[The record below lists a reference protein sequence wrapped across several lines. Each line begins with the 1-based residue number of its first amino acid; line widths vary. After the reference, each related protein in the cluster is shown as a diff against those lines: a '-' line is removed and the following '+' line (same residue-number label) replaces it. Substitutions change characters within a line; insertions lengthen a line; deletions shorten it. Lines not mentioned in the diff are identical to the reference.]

1 MRLSLHVPTVLNRST
16 VPQVY
21 SRAPITEAVIEV
33 RVKTP
38 LDAAQ
43 LDRLAARFA
52 RRYPAPLQKMFDINV
67 EVGEVASKA
76 NQNLTGY
83 RMSTSEGAKVLLLG
97 WSSIATAKIAPYAGW
112 EQLVEDAQNNW
123 EIWLKIVGW
132 QPLARIGVRY
142 VNRLDIPTTTRIEL
156 TDYITVQPSLPRELD
171 SGIVH
176 FAMNLTIPLGA
187 EGERLIINAGS
198 VTSPIIGNQSLIVD
212 IDVSRDTG
220 LPEDDDGLWSYISS
234 LRDVK
239 NRVFE
244 ACITDKT
251 RALFK

>member
-1 MRLSLHVPTVLNRST
+1 M
-16 VPQVY
+16 
-21 SRAPITEAVIEV
+21 I
-33 RVKTP
+33 
-38 LDAAQ
+38 
-43 LDRLAARFA
+43 
-52 RRYPAPLQKMFDINV
+52 DINV
-67 EVGEVASKA
+67 EISEVSSKT

-97 WSSIATAKIAPYAGW
+97 WNTIGTAKIAPYGGW
-112 EQLVEDAQNNW
+112 EQLIEDAQNNW

-142 VNRLDIPTTTRIEL
+142 INRLDIPTAARIEL
-156 TDYITVQPSLPRELD
+156 ADYLTVQPSLPRELD
-171 SGIVH
+171 TGIDH

-187 EGERLIINAGS
+187 KGERLIINAGS
-198 VTSPIIGNQSLIVD
+198 VASPIIGNQSLIVD
-212 IDVSRDTG
+212 IDVSRDTD
-220 LPEDDDGLWSYISS
+220 LPQDDDSLWSYISS